1 MAAVL
6 FEDIFEVLVVDP
18 DGKRFDKG
26 TIMPP
31 KSTEGP
37 CPSQVS
43 SPESLYRK
51 FHCRC

>member
-26 TIMPP
+26 TELLR
-31 KSTEGP
+31 SQALNP
-37 CPSQVS
+37 CTG
-43 SPESLYRK
+43 K
-51 FHCRC
+51 FIVNAEDQ